1 MKTKLFL
8 IIPLVISFLKL
19 GAQENKN
26 RLSFEFGYGINGY
39 SMGKLN
45 EFYIDS
51 FAAKPNVAVLKDK
64 ITTGQQFRLGL
75 YYKPI
80 GLFDFGLYGSYQY
93 GNSKNG
99 LSLTETNEF
108 GLTVQEH
115 IGTFKSRTE
124 AISAGI
130 STTWY
135 ISHLLK
141 FQKKQNF
148 LSRLHIG
155 VELNGGI
162 GFSKIIFDT
171 RFPTLEQTFYD
182 ANFSSQDFQGQGGI
196 KVEYDFTKSPI
207 FTTLG
212 IRFGYQYFRT
222 QTLKDRLNRDWVVN
236 GQHPINLDFSGLY
249 FGTYLKI
256 GK

>member
-1 MKTKLFL
+1 MKN
-8 IIPLVISFLKL
+8 IIIITLTLLCGTIK
-19 GAQENKN
+19 AQDNRN

-51 FAAKPNVAVLKDK
+51 FAAKPNVALLKDK

-75 YYKPI
+75 FYKPI
-80 GLFDFGLYGSYQY
+80 GLFDFGIFGNYQI
-93 GNSKNG
+93 GKSSSQIKIN
-99 LSLTETNEF
+99 ETDDF
-108 GLTVQEH
+108 GALIQEH
-115 IGTFKSRTE
+115 KGNYELRTE
-124 AISAGI
+124 ALGVGLT
-130 STTWY
+130 TTWY

-141 FQKKQNF
+141 FQEKQNF

-155 VELNGGI
+155 VELNGNI
-162 GFSKIIFDT
+162 GFSKIIFDR
-171 RFPTLEQTFYD
+171 RFPTLELTSYY
-182 ANFSSQDFQGQGGI
+182 ANFNSQDFQGQGGI

-222 QTLKDRLNRDWVVN
+222 QTLKDRLDRDLVVN
-236 GQHPINLDFSGLY
+236 GQHTINLDFSGLY